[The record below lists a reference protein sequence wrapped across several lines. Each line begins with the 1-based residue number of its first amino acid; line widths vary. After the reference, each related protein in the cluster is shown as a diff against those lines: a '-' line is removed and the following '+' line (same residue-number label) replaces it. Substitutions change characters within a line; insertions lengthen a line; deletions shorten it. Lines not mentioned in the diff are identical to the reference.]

1 VKALVWGVED
11 DGRRPATLK
20 EAAAAGSMKPDTLR
34 PWLHRPEVRAEIAN
48 EKKALLAW
56 ATSANPHA
64 LMSIRDDSANDAARV
79 RAALALE
86 ELHNP
91 KQAAGVNVNVGIQNS
106 LNQQTILPG
115 YVLDLSALNPPT
127 IEGNAD

>member
-1 VKALVWGVED
+1 
-11 DGRRPATLK
+11 
-20 EAAAAGSMKPDTLR
+20 
-34 PWLHRPEVRAEIAN
+34 
-48 EKKALLAW
+48 
-56 ATSANPHA
+56 
-64 LMSIRDDSANDAARV
+64 MSIRDDSTNDAARV

-115 YVLDLSALNPPT
+115 YVLDLSALNPAPT